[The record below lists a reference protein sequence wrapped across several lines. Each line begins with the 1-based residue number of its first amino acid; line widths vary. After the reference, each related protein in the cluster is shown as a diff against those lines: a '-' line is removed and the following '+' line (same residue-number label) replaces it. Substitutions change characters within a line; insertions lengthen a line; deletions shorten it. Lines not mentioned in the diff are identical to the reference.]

1 MWSGG
6 PCHRTGVLLE
16 GGNAAPGRG
25 SPQWRHGERGKGIIR
40 NSGREPSE
48 GARGTRTSL
57 PSDLASRTGEAVPL
71 CFVTLPW
78 QPQQTSRVFFPTLEA
93 EWLSWQNIVS
103 NVEITKMI
111 IITWDDINVHDSLIR
126 FQQFYSQF
134 TDSVSHQQRK
144 EMPAPSPTPP
154 FFSCQPQ
161 GFLTG
166 PSNLAPTW
174 QVSLLTGPFTDSDQ
188 NVSINIINFDTRT
201 FPLFPVSKF

>member
-40 NSGREPSE
+40 NPGREPSE

-57 PSDLASRTGEAVPL
+57 PSDLSPPELGSSST

-78 QPQQTSRVFFPTLEA
+78 QPQQTNPRAFRFFLPPTLEA
-93 EWLSWQNIVS
+93 EWPSWQNIVS

-111 IITWDDINVHDSLIR
+111 NIITWDDINVHDSLIR

-134 TDSVSHQQRK
+134 TDSVSDQQK
-144 EMPAPSPTPP
+144 ERDASTEP
-154 FFSCQPQ
+154 
-161 GFLTG
+161 
-166 PSNLAPTW
+166 NLL
-174 QVSLLTGPFTDSDQ
+174 S
-188 NVSINIINFDTRT
+188 
-201 FPLFPVSKF
+201 PVSCRAF